1 MLDLSKFFKIME
13 IKFELSAKHLAAN
26 IIITDADLKCLKN
39 YQFDKKETAFIKSE
53 LAGKDGKDMVFINQY
68 DTFFFLIKL
77 ADMATPQGIEKMRLQ
92 GSKIFG
98 QLKSMQLHEVHIDGI
113 VSAPAALALA
123 EGLALSAYQFDKY
136 MSKPA
141 KYQFKKLS
149 IAGKIDK
156 KEIEFL
162 SNLVEGTFVAR
173 TLVNEPVCYLTA
185 EKLSKEI
192 EKLSKKAGF
201 KFEYFTKKKIESLK
215 MGGLLGVNKGS
226 KDTPTFNILEY
237 KPAKST
243 NKKPL
248 ILVGK
253 GVVFDTGGISLKPS
267 ASMEQMKGDMAG
279 AAAVIGAI
287 YAIAKSKLPYHVIGL
302 IPSTDNRIDADAIVV
317 SDILTM
323 ASGKTVEVLNTDAEG
338 RLILADALHYAK
350 KYNPELVIDLATLT
364 GAAVAAIGEYGIVAM
379 GKDSDVAYA
388 ELEKAGHDVYERLV
402 KFPLWDEYGDLI
414 KSNIADIKNIGGPK
428 AGAITAGK
436 FLEHFVDYPWIHL
449 DISNALLDSPR
460 GYRTVIGTG
469 AGVRLLTQ
477 FVKNKLK

>member
-1 MLDLSKFFKIME
+1 
-13 IKFELSAKHLAAN
+13 
-26 IIITDADLKCLKN
+26 
-39 YQFDKKETAFIKSE
+39 
-53 LAGKDGKDMVFINQY
+53 
-68 DTFFFLIKL
+68 
-77 ADMATPQGIEKMRLQ
+77 
-92 GSKIFG
+92 
-98 QLKSMQLHEVHIDGI
+98 
-113 VSAPAALALA
+113 
-123 EGLALSAYQFDKY
+123 
-136 MSKPA
+136 
-141 KYQFKKLS
+141 
-149 IAGKIDK
+149 
-156 KEIEFL
+156 
-162 SNLVEGTFVAR
+162 
-173 TLVNEPVCYLTA
+173 
-185 EKLSKEI
+185 
-192 EKLSKKAGF
+192 
-201 KFEYFTKKKIESLK
+201 
-215 MGGLLGVNKGS
+215 
-226 KDTPTFNILEY
+226 
-237 KPAKST
+237 
-243 NKKPL
+243 
-248 ILVGK
+248 
-253 GVVFDTGGISLKPS
+253 
-267 ASMEQMKGDMAG
+267 MAG

-302 IPSTDNRIDADAIVV
+302 IPSTDNRIDADASVV